1 MKKLFT
7 LFVIATITLAYSCTK
22 SGIEDDAMN
31 GNKIK
36 LSATQVEVDFEGET
50 ECKVVVNSPCS
61 WEAESKND
69 WLNVVTKQGVAGA
82 KELFFY
88 ADDNYDLKKREG
100 TIVVTNRDYGYIDE
114 LYVTQKGFEPR
125 IEYPESI
132 TFNSEGGTKYATISA
147 NFSYSYSENA
157 SWITCS
163 RTNDGLKVV
172 ATESVS
178 TKERSAEITLY
189 NDSYNVEKTIKILQ
203 KPFEPT
209 LSVDKTELN
218 FDVKGG
224 SKTVYVTTNA
234 EFNVSESSSWISCTK
249 SSNRVTITV
258 SASDVTKERTAEVEI
273 YLTDYNVTEAVKISQ
288 KEFVP
293 EFEVKVS
300 ELNFEAEGGNKTLSV
315 TANFDYSVSE
325 SASWLS
331 YEKTSGGV
339 KIIAD
344 ANVDEQE
351 RTADVKIYSNTYG
364 KSATVKVTQKK
375 FVPELTI
382 AKTELSFES
391 VGGTQETAISSNFDY
406 QITSNVDWLTCKK
419 VSNGVSV
426 TASFYDITEDR
437 TAEITISNAKYNQ
450 SKSIKVSQKKFVLEF
465 EVGISELTFEA
476 EGGTQTIPITANFE
490 YSVSESADWLSYQI
504 TSSGVKLTATANV
517 EEKENSAEVK
527 IYNSK
532 YGVSKT
538 VYVKQNKFVPI
549 LQVEMSKL
557 SFSVDGGSSN
567 IAITANIEYKIE
579 SDADWL
585 SYKNIGDGI
594 QIIIAKN
601 IEEVY
606 KTTEIKIFNSYYN
619 IVRKIEITQ
628 DKFIPEFLIETISNL
643 EFDYQKAERT
653 IMVTSNFDYEVSV
666 SSDWISYERVSNGVK
681 IQLQQHFEI
690 DNNRAAEI
698 VIYSDKYHKPSHTIT
713 IAQSASPK
721 QIGAIVNINGA
732 KGVIFYIDD
741 STTKIVSIEET
752 TAVYCTIRG
761 SGRFHGMFDLNNG
774 INNMVTNS
782 YYPAFQWCADYGE
795 NWYLP
800 AIGELEKIYRQL
812 DLVNYTLKTC
822 NYNVISTSN
831 TPIYWSS
838 SEDESTNGYG
848 ACLINFANG
857 SREWHYKDSSYRV
870 RAVYAF

>member
-1 MKKLFT
+1 MRKLFT
-7 LFVIATITLAYSCTK
+7 FLLVATIVLSHSCTE
-22 SGIEDDAMN
+22 SGIENDVMN

-50 ECKVVVNSPCS
+50 ECKITVNSPCS

-69 WLNVVTKQGVAGA
+69 WLNVVTKQGIAGT

-163 RTNDGLKVV
+163 HTNDGLKVV
-172 ATESVS
+172 ATESAS

-224 SKTVYVTTNA
+224 SKTIYVTTNA
-234 EFNVSESSSWISCTK
+234 EFNVSESSSWISCSK

-258 SASDVTKERTAEVEI
+258 SASDVTEERTAEVEI
-273 YLTDYNVTEAVKISQ
+273 YLTDYNVTETVKISQ

-344 ANVDEQE
+344 ANVEEQE
-351 RTADVKIYSNTYG
+351 RTADVKIYNNTYG

-391 VGGTQETAISSNFDY
+391 VGGTQEIVISS
-406 QITSNVDWLTCKK
+406 
-419 VSNGVSV
+419 
-426 TASFYDITEDR
+426 
-437 TAEITISNAKYNQ
+437 
-450 SKSIKVSQKKFVLEF
+450 
-465 EVGISELTFEA
+465 
-476 EGGTQTIPITANFE
+476 NFE

-517 EEKENSAEVK
+517 EEKENTAEVK
-527 IYNSK
+527 IYSNK
-532 YGVSKT
+532 YGVTKT
-538 VYVKQNKFVPI
+538 VYVTQKKFVPTI
-549 LQVEMSKL
+549 TIDKTELCFEAKGGYL
-557 SFSVDGGSSN
+557 SFNISANFDYIVSESIDWLSFEKRGDNIKVAVSNYVEVVERTAEITVSNDKYSIERVVRITQKAFVPTLSIDKSEIEFEFEGGTQIINVTTNANEFDITSSLDWITYSKNGSS
-567 IAITANIEYKIE
+567 IEITANAYSITE
-579 SDADWL
+579 DRTADVTIYL
-585 SYKNIGDGI
+585 PKYNLTQTLIVKQKKFVPSITIYQSELYFEADGNTK
-594 QIIIAKN
+594 QI
-601 IEEVY
+601 
-606 KTTEIKIFNSYYN
+606 TIK
-619 IVRKIEITQ
+619 
-628 DKFIPEFLIETISNL
+628 
-643 EFDYQKAERT
+643 A
-653 IMVTSNFDYEVSV
+653 NFDYEVETTV
-666 SSDWISYERVSNGVK
+666 NWISFEKVANGIAVIASQNKYVKTNNRTTEINIYNEQYSIAHTVNIVQYPYKLGDIATINGVK
-681 IQLQQHFEI
+681 GVVYS
-690 DNNRAAEI
+690 AE
-698 VIYSDKYHKPSHTIT
+698 PT
-713 IAQSASPK
+713 
-721 QIGAIVNINGA
+721 
-732 KGVIFYIDD
+732 
-741 STTKIVSIEET
+741 TTKIISTIETSADWYGAKTWCSNLGGGWKLPSRDELLRICDNYSIIN
-752 TAVYCTIRG
+752 TAL
-761 SGRFHGMFDLNNG
+761 LNNG
-774 INNMVTNS
+774 
-782 YYPAFQWCADYGE
+782 
-795 NWYLP
+795 
-800 AIGELEKIYRQL
+800 YRA
-812 DLVNYTLKTC
+812 LKTDR
-822 NYNVISTSN
+822 
-831 TPIYWSS
+831 YWSS
-838 SEDESTNGYG
+838 TDALDTVSAYSVNILYG
-848 ACLINFANG
+848 GIYDDN
-857 SREWHYKDSSYRV
+857 KDMYVRYV
-870 RAVYAF
+870 RAICIF